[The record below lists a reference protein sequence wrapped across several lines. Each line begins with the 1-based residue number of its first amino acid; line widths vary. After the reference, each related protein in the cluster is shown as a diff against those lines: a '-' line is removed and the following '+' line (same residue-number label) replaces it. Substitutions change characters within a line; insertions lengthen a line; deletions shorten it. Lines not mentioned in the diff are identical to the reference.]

1 MAVDRPEESN
11 PLAKNFNIVIA
22 QKIPCNGQRI
32 SRLIASQILGNKLF
46 EPYNSLLKKME
57 QAEDEFFND
66 QSNPLFNWNNDTIV
80 KIFKSENFN
89 VSYQVERIIEK
100 RRITKKEIF
109 NWFNLENSAY
119 ANAMAK
125 VIGDASLPKI
135 SSLLESASENTIF
148 NWETEIAFLTVSM

>member
-1 MAVDRPEESN
+1 M
-11 PLAKNFNIVIA
+11 
-22 QKIPCNGQRI
+22 
-32 SRLIASQILGNKLF
+32 
-46 EPYNSLLKKME
+46 
-57 QAEDEFFND
+57 
-66 QSNPLFNWNNDTIV
+66 
-80 KIFKSENFN
+80 
-89 VSYQVERIIEK
+89 SYQVERIIEK

-119 ANAMAK
+119 ADAMAK